1 VNLQSNRLSDRRREV
16 ATTPSPNEGSRLE
29 AAMQRADDLLAQS
42 LKNDEQTK
50 RRRRRRRLVWSI
62 SIGAIMIAFA
72 TILILALSGGPKQ
85 GEPQS
90 AAALEQA
97 GWTAWQAGKLDEARD
112 KFSRAVKL
120 DPKLVNA
127 WNGLGWAQLNGGNA
141 DEGEKAFR
149 KALELE
155 PNFPAALNGV
165 GQISF
170 SRRQYDKA
178 EKELLQAAPSAPA
191 AWWTLARIYL
201 LQGKFDEARKW
212 AQKTV
217 DSPGGKEAE
226 PLLAAAKSGK
236 LDDNLRKQIEPPR
249 PVSPEVQRGWDLLNS
264 GSAEAKAAF
273 EAAIKKNPNDADAHN
288 GLGFYLLNSGRLD
301 EAKREFET
309 TLKLDPDAAGAMN
322 GLARVLD
329 AQGKTDEAI
338 RLWEKMVAQ
347 NPEPNAGTFGLAQAY
362 LKKKDYAKALK
373 LYEQLAQAMP
383 DNPDVQAGLKEARHG
398 AGH

>member
-1 VNLQSNRLSDRRREV
+1 MSSTGNRLSDRRHEV

-42 LKNDEQTK
+42 LRNDEQVK
-50 RRRRRRRLVWSI
+50 RRRRRRRLVWFI
-62 SIGAIMIAFA
+62 STGAIMIAFI
-72 TILILALSGGPKQ
+72 TILILALTAGPTPS
-85 GEPQS
+85 PQS
-90 AAALEQA
+90 AAALAQE
-97 GWTAWQAGKLDEARD
+97 GWSAWQAGKLDEAKD
-112 KFSRAVKL
+112 KFQRAVKL

-127 WNGLGWAQLNGGNA
+127 WNGLGWAQFNGGNA

-165 GQISF
+165 GQIEL
-170 SRRQYDKA
+170 SRRNYDNA
-178 EKELLQAAPSAPA
+178 EKALLKAAPSASA
-191 AWWTLARIYL
+191 AWFGLARIYL

-212 AQKTV
+212 AQKVV
-217 DSPGGKEAE
+217 DSPDGKEAE
-226 PLLAAAKSGK
+226 PLLAAAKAGK
-236 LDDNLRKQIEPPR
+236 LDDDLRKQIEPAK
-249 PVSPEVQRGWDLLNS
+249 PVSADVQRGWDLLNS
-264 GSAEAKAAF
+264 GSADARAAF
-273 EAAIKKNPNDADAHN
+273 EAAIKKDPKDADAHN

-329 AQGKTDEAI
+329 EQGRTDEAI
-338 RLWEKMVAQ
+338 KLWEKMVSKT
-347 NPEPNAGTFGLAQAY
+347 PEPNAGTFGLAQAY
-362 LKKKDYAKALK
+362 LKKKDFPKALK

-383 DNPDVQAGLKEARHG
+383 DNPDVQAGLKEARRG
-398 AGH
+398 TGK